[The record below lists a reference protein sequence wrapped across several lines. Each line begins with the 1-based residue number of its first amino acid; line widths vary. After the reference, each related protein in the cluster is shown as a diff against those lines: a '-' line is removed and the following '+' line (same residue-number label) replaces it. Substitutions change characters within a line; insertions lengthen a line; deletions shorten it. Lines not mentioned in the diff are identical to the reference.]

1 MNFLETV
8 TVYAWTFPV
17 LAVLAASLS
26 YCGVHLA
33 ARQKN
38 LLSLNM
44 AQGAEL
50 GTLLS
55 IAALYFS
62 EHSESSG
69 EMSVGLIGAIGGA
82 FLFGWLATLFQGK
95 FGESGSN
102 SLLTFWLIVF
112 SGTQLLV
119 ALHPAL
125 EIHHSRVFVGD
136 VSTLGFEECL
146 FVTGIALIISI
157 FLWLRRDTV
166 LRSTFSG
173 EVLGY
178 SMASARWRDEILF
191 ILLTAVSTWAA
202 GFLMTCAFLFIPTTV
217 RSMAGVVGAR
227 KHIRACVLLSFIAA
241 PAGFALSL
249 SHTGLP
255 SVPIICLTLAVVV
268 YLSNLFVM
276 DSRIDEMFG
285 R

>member
-1 MNFLETV
+1 MNFLETL

-17 LAVLAASLS
+17 VAVLAASLAF
-26 YCGVHLA
+26 CGVHLA

-55 IAALYFS
+55 IAALYFA
-62 EHSESSG
+62 EDSESSG
-69 EMSVGLIGAIGGA
+69 EMAIGLTGAIGGA

-119 ALHPAL
+119 ALHPSL

-146 FVTGIALIISI
+146 FVTGIALVVSL
-157 FLWLRRDTV
+157 FFWLRRDNI

-178 SMASARWRDEILF
+178 PMAATRWRDEILF

-227 KHIRACVLLSFIAA
+227 KHIRACILLSFVSA

-255 SVPIICLTLAVVV
+255 SVPIICLTLAVVIFISS
-268 YLSNLFVM
+268 LIHGQ
-276 DSRIDEMFG
+276 SRIADK
-285 R
+285 